1 MRSPDNLPGF
11 GDAYLQ
17 WFHYVINQ
25 PTIPRTI
32 SIAHG
37 SYELEI
43 PEQYAQS
50 LCLLFG
56 MLGLRGT
63 TVLAQSG
70 DVGVGVGNCM
80 DSSGNVKFN
89 IFFPASCPWVTSV
102 GGTMGDQPEIANS
115 ISSGGFSIH
124 FERPAYQNF
133 PVTAF
138 LNNLGTETYAGL
150 YNPDGRGIPDIAM
163 QSLRYI
169 MIFEGQYYELSST
182 RCSTNTAAAIVSLL
196 NDYRLSQG
204 QAPLGWLNPWL
215 YQPLWS
221 TYGLNDVT
229 FGNNPGC
236 GTPGFSANIG
246 WDPVTGL
253 GSMDFQKLLYL
264 LQLYPNPPI
273 PS

>member
-1 MRSPDNLPGF
+1 
-11 GDAYLQ
+11 
-17 WFHYVINQ
+17 
-25 PTIPRTI
+25 
-32 SIAHG
+32 
-37 SYELEI
+37 
-43 PEQYAQS
+43 
-50 LCLLFG
+50 
-56 MLGLRGT
+56 
-63 TVLAQSG
+63 
-70 DVGVGVGNCM
+70 
-80 DSSGNVKFN
+80 
-89 IFFPASCPWVTSV
+89 
-102 GGTMGDQPEIANS
+102 MGDQPEIANS

-150 YNPDGRGIPDIAM
+150 YKCVRPRGLTPTHSYYVIYASPDGRGIPDIAM

-182 RCSTNTAAAIVSLL
+182 RCSTNVRRPSALRCPSSSTRLSSNVQTAAAIVSLL

-246 WDPVTGL
+246 WDPVRPARPL
-253 GSMDFQKLLYL
+253 SLCFRLR
-264 LQLYPNPPI
+264 
-273 PS
+273 